1 METSA
6 FKPFNMIGQRF
17 CSYCGQRASTDPGQR
32 FCQFCGKP
40 FDTTAT
46 QTPYAAPPM
55 MGNNDAQMPQP
66 QATAMPSFTAY
77 KANWWQDLASVIFFI
92 TLVGQFVLRKFF
104 PELYYY
110 FPDSTEY
117 DVGIGRFVPL
127 LMAGGAA
134 FLLSGAKNSAT
145 RVALI
150 IWIVVYVIN
159 GFFEFFP
166 PEISSASSFEIQQAM
181 YFVLGAVLVYAYSL
195 IDQNNTMPASCRTWL
210 NVLVIMGITSCI
222 LTFVMFVYVVFEN
235 YLVFTA
241 IERIWYPSTS
251 VFYMYLGLILQMC
264 ALWVLARSEVFSG
277 PYDYRKSCNFSPLN
291 RMMALTIIFP
301 IVFSLLIFLLYK
313 IGGEDLFTEILKD
326 YGKW

>member
-17 CSYCGQRASTDPGQR
+17 CSYCGQRVSTDAGQR

-40 FDTTAT
+40 FDVMPT
-46 QTPYAAPPM
+46 QAPYVAPPM
-55 MGNNDAQMPQP
+55 MEYGNAPIPQP
-66 QATAMPSFTAY
+66 QATAMSSFTAY
-77 KANWWQDLASVIFFI
+77 KANWWQDLAAVIFFI
-92 TLVGQFVLRKFF
+92 TLVGQFVLRNYF
-104 PELYYY
+104 PELCY
-110 FPDSTEY
+110 S
-117 DVGIGRFVPL
+117 DVGLVRFVPL

-134 FLLSGAKNSAT
+134 FLLKGAKNSAT
-145 RVALI
+145 IVALI
-150 IWIVVYVIN
+150 IWIVVDVIN

-166 PEISSASSFEIQQAM
+166 LEISSVSSFEIQRALF
-181 YFVLGAVLVYAYSL
+181 FVLGAVMVYAYSL

-210 NVLVIMGITSCI
+210 NVLVIIAIASCVSQFI
-222 LTFVMFVYVVFEN
+222 IYIYVVFEN
-235 YLVFTA
+235 YLVSTA
-241 IERIWYPSTS
+241 IERIWFPSTWF
-251 VFYMYLGLILQMC
+251 FYLHVGLILQAC
-264 ALWVLARSEVFSG
+264 GLWVLARSEVFCG

-326 YGKW
+326 YGRW